1 MPMTDTRTTRSSTGF
16 ISHWSGRLAG
26 VVERAVAGLPPG
38 DDWAMWHK
46 ACAGHVPSATALV
59 HALTPQAHG
68 LAMQML
74 RRTEDAQDVVQE
86 SFLRLWS
93 SRPSEASG
101 ARLATY
107 FNTIVINRCR
117 TLLSR
122 RREFTAEDE
131 ALEQIAEDHQRADTL
146 HGSELP
152 RVSASEIQRALQ
164 SLPPRQ
170 RMALGM
176 WAYAD
181 ADVAEIARSLEIEVN
196 AAHQLLYRAKLALRT
211 ALSGVSP

>member
-1 MPMTDTRTTRSSTGF
+1 MTDTHTARSSAGF
-16 ISHWSGRLAG
+16 VGHWGGRMVRAL
-26 VVERAVAGLPPG
+26 ERTYAGLPPG
-38 DDWAMWHK
+38 DDWTLWHQ
-46 ACAGHVPSATALV
+46 ACAGHAPSATALV
-59 HALTPQAHG
+59 QSLAPQAHG

-74 RRTEDAQDVVQE
+74 CKTEDAQDVVQE

-93 SRPSEASG
+93 SRPSDASG

-117 TLLSR
+117 TLLAR
-122 RREFTAEDE
+122 RREFNLEDE
-131 ALEQIAEDHQRADTL
+131 ALEQIAEDLQRADTA
-146 HGSELP
+146 HDNTLP
-152 RVSASEIQRALQ
+152 SVSTGQLQRAMAKLR
-164 SLPPRQ
+164 PRQ
-170 RMALGM
+170 RMVLGM

-181 ADVAEIARSLEIEVN
+181 ADVAEIARALEIDAN